1 MSRRNVEAAVGLFVV
16 ALLIAVTVYVSN
28 LRAADSPASIKPPAT
43 PVATDQI
50 KQLQD
55 RIALLEQRIATL
67 EKAGVRIWAVSPSVP
82 QSKFVPPFNGVPAP
96 PPTAPE
102 DEKDGF
108 PPARFLLIDGKPTV
122 MNDNPPGP
130 VGAIRYSKGR
140 E

>member
-1 MSRRNVEAAVGLFVV
+1 MSRRNVLAALGLFVV

-67 EKAGVRIWAVSPSVP
+67 EKGGVRIWAVSPSAP
-82 QSKFVPPFNGVPAP
+82 NSKVAPPLNWFPAP
-96 PPTAPE
+96 PPADAPK
-102 DEKDGF
+102 EKDGF
-108 PPARFLLIDGKPTV
+108 PPARILFIDGKQTPT
-122 MNDNPPGP
+122 NGNP
-130 VGAIRYSKGR
+130 GR
-140 E
+140 